1 MQLIDLNTDVLLRI
15 SDHLSGTDALN
26 FSLTAKALHDIAIHR
41 VGVTLRADDHDDL
54 RHYYHS
60 VHCAVPR
67 RTHFLES
74 LSLEEKVF
82 ENSNRE
88 IVPDSWSA
96 DDEDMHQPTGS
107 EAAEFPPPQRSAIK
121 ILVDLLF
128 GARNLSTLSLTAV
141 HALMSCNGQ
150 VAPALASLP
159 RLTHATLINVSDMVV
174 QFVGETSWKLHTLDI
189 DYNERYRGTVQPEES
204 IRTAPVLLNA
214 LAQFSNLHTLKVT
227 GLLYDGDQGQA
238 FSTATP
244 SAAPRFPSIRRL
256 FVCVSQVLFA
266 LDLADRCPSAHVI
279 DLSSCTLQDYSE
291 LESRPFSSWP
301 ALRSLRA
308 EIEAIHMACCSDRVL
323 GLGVADHLQL
333 SDLVRVLDEHEADVR
348 HLLCILSKTSPVYA
362 QLNVT
367 VASEP
372 IRFWPRVAE
381 CAPRLRYLEL
391 RVALDTLNET
401 SMNWVVRPF
410 TKNSLLPVS
419 LAH

>member
-41 VGVTLRADDHDDL
+41 VGVTLRADDHDVL

-82 ENSNRE
+82 ENSDRE

-323 GLGVADHLQL
+323 GLGVTDHLQL

-410 TKNSLLPVS
+410 TQSSLLPVS